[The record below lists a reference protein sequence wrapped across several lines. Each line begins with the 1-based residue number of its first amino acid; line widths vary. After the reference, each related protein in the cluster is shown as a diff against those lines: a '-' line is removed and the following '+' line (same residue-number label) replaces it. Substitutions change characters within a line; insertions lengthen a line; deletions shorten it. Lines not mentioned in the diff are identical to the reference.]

1 LNQDPGDRRICVQL
15 RHEGDRVLRGGSV
28 RDLHH
33 PRPDPQLLA
42 QGPQPARVH
51 LRRLVPSPT
60 DDRELKRSARH
71 LGAEL
76 VLERGG
82 DLAAVKYAGAH
93 PAALFST
100 TDRVRSTSSRPPTR
114 APTASRRSRH
124 ERANSSS
131 STPARLSRTFSS
143 ADARAAPASSA
154 PTAASLIRNRLPSS
168 AARSASSSSSAQRS
182 ATASGTS
189 VLSRRAASSAASRA
203 ALSSSVS
210 RGSFWAS
217 EYDPYAATSS
227 STARS
232 SCPRSS
238 SARARTPRISAS

>member
-82 DLAAVKYAGAH
+82 DLAAVEYAGAH

-143 ADARAAPASSA
+143 ADAR
-154 PTAASLIRNRLPSS
+154 
-168 AARSASSSSSAQRS
+168 S

-203 ALSSSVS
+203 AFSSSVS
-210 RGSFWAS
+210 RGSF
-217 EYDPYAATSS
+217 
-227 STARS
+227 
-232 SCPRSS
+232 
-238 SARARTPRISAS
+238 